1 MLIALVYE
9 THQDSFPS
17 LRTFADLLV
26 LRHLRERSRG
36 EYGRR
41 VHLLADHFGGVDP
54 ATLTEAQ
61 VGDYFVFLIRDKALR
76 PSSIRQARAAIDLF
90 FSEVVRVKWKVFASV
105 RTRGAAPLPVV
116 LSRAQVALLFATVK
130 VPRFRVVLRLLYGC
144 GLRIGEALALEVGDI
159 RAKGCAH
166 PTLLVR
172 DGKGGKPRVVP
183 LPARVLG
190 EVRDYWKTHRH
201 PRFIFPAP
209 GSEWRVNRRASQA
222 EQDAALA
229 ARLHTATRTMS
240 VSSVQS
246 MFRVAVARSGIATG
260 SADPIEGT
268 RGICLH
274 TLRHSYATHLLDEGV
289 NLKTI
294 STYLG
299 HASLDTTMVYLHLTE
314 AGEER
319 SHAALARL
327 LA

>member
-1 MLIALVYE
+1 MLIAQVYE

-17 LRTFADLLV
+17 LRAFADLLV
-26 LRHLRERSRG
+26 LRHLRERSRQ

-41 VHLLADHFGGVDP
+41 VHLLADHFGGADP

-61 VGDYFVFLIRDKALR
+61 VGDYFVFLIRDKGLR

-90 FSEVVRVKWKVFASV
+90 FTEVVRMRWKVFASV

-116 LSRAQVALLFATVK
+116 LSRAEISALFATVK

-144 GLRIGEALALEVGDI
+144 GLRISEALALEVGDI

-183 LPARVLG
+183 LPACVLG

-201 PRFIFPAP
+201 PRFIFPSP
-209 GSEWRVNRRASQA
+209 GSAWRVNRRTSQA
-222 EQDAALA
+222 EQDAAFA
-229 ARLHTATRTMS
+229 AQMHTATRTMS

-246 MFRVAVARSGIATG
+246 MFRIAVAQSGIAV
-260 SADPIEGT
+260 AQQGT